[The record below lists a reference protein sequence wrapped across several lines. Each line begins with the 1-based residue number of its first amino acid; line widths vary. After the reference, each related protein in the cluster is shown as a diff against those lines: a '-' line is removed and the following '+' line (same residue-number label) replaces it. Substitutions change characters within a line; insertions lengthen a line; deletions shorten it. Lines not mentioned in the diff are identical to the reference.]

1 MQAFVLGMHRSGT
14 SAVARVLNLMGFYFG
29 AEHEGTR
36 ANEENPKGFWERQ
49 DVRRLNDTILRNA
62 GWDWDRVSG
71 FDAEGLLDDEPA
83 YRTAIADI
91 VLDMDAHRPWF
102 IKEPRLCLL
111 FPLWRPL
118 LETPVCIHVHRSP
131 MEVARSL
138 KARHGTALDA
148 GLALWE
154 AYNIH
159 ALVASAGLPRMVVS
173 YSALMRDPS
182 REVQRLGAALSC
194 HGYELRVPVAAEL
207 RAFLDEGLRHQ
218 HDDAE
223 VWAAS
228 ATATQKQ
235 VLDILVRGE
244 AEGLGAECELPQVS
258 EQALDVLRRHET
270 EAETVASR
278 RRKANSVE
286 MRRRGQDYDMQLA
299 LKQAE
304 LDATLRDLKRVTE
317 ERHRHQAQA
326 RTMRDE
332 ASLARRDQAAAR
344 GELRRVEGFNRH
356 LSRELTGARE
366 QVRQTAQTAQS
377 MERELSAARE
387 QVRQTAQTAQSMERE
402 LSAAREQVRQ
412 TAQTAQSMER
422 ELAAAREQVRQTAQT
437 AQSRERELAAARERV
452 RQTAQAAQSREHEL
466 RELKATESRLRLEGR
481 RLRVRV
487 GALAD
492 LIDGFVDGVELL
504 LSSKRWRFGHA
515 LLSLRYRLLLR
526 DVPKTAADALREHVR
541 RSHELRRTPL
551 PEVEHRP
558 PIPAP
563 ASGKQQPNAPAASSP
578 RLRRDVTVAVVAWD
592 IGHNPLGRAYL
603 VAEALARSYTVVL
616 LGFQFPRY
624 GKEVWKPLRHAPFRT
639 VAIPGAPFPE
649 FQHTLEQLAAR
660 IDADVVVA
668 CKARLPSVQL
678 GLMLK
683 AFRNRPLL
691 IDVDDYELSFFRNR
705 DPLAD
710 VAGLPDEALAHPF
723 EEAWTR
729 YAENLLP
736 YADRLLVS
744 NPAIAA
750 KFGGALVPHARD
762 ETKFDPERHPVAG
775 ARTRLGVQATDKVV
789 LFVGTPR
796 PHKGVVDILDA
807 VRSHG
812 RPEYR
817 FVIVGTPPE
826 DAFAQELAQRGGDT
840 LRLVPDQP
848 FADLPALMA
857 AADLV
862 CVLQDP
868 ESEISRYQLPAKV
881 VDAMAMGVPVLA
893 TAVPPLVPLIDDEL
907 IEPVTGESLA
917 ERIGHWLEA
926 PAEERG
932 QRTRRARE
940 RFLREFSY
948 DAIHRTLFA
957 EVEACLKE
965 PRDLPAEALSF
976 LGEQRRRNPAPAPTS
991 ADGLDIVM
999 FWKQGDIGLYGRRV
1013 DMVIEHLARRPEVRR
1028 IAVFDAP
1035 FSMRQMW
1042 RRMDPND
1049 FDHHEE
1055 VTRSKLVRRW
1065 GLADNAK
1072 VSHHVFLFDSR
1083 STAGTAGGVAGRTSS
1098 GGYPGEVAF
1107 ADFVAAELDTAE
1119 IDPRTAI
1126 FWHYPVLA
1134 PIAELN
1140 QRFRPRLSVVDVVD
1154 DLRTW
1159 PDRTEADREE
1169 YTRHYR
1175 AVLGE
1180 ADVAFANCET
1190 VRHSMAPFFP
1200 DIALIPNGC
1209 DLDPV
1214 PSAPEDE
1221 RFGQLCA
1228 LKGPILGLV
1237 GNLEAKTDVALLD
1250 RLAQERPNCNLV
1262 LIGSTHANAT
1272 AMELDKHANV
1282 HFFGV
1287 VTYPEVKAWI
1297 ARFDVA
1303 LVPHL
1308 DTAQTRS
1315 MHPLKVLVY
1324 AAVGVPIVSTKV
1336 QNLGDFAPFIEVAD
1350 SYEAFLDAVD
1360 GVLNGSRR
1368 LDENALAALVQE
1380 HSWDQRVTSM
1390 LSQVRMRLADRA
1402 SGGRE

>member
-1 MQAFVLGMHRSGT
+1 M
-14 SAVARVLNLMGFYFG
+14 LNLMGCYFG
-29 AEHEGTR
+29 TEHEGTR

-49 DVRRLNDTILRNA
+49 DVRRLNDAMLRSV
-62 GWDWDRVSG
+62 GCDWDRVSG
-71 FDAEGLLDDEPA
+71 FDAAAMHDEDSVYGRA
-83 YRTAIADI
+83 MADI

-118 LETPVCIHVHRSP
+118 LETPVCIHVNRNP

-138 KARHGTALDA
+138 SARHGMPPRV

-154 AYNIH
+154 VYNIR
-159 ALVASAGLPRMVVS
+159 ALNASKGLPRRVVS
-173 YSALMRDPS
+173 YSELMRAPERVVGELHASLSDF
-182 REVQRLGAALSC
+182 GYALRSP
-194 HGYELRVPVAAEL
+194 GKAEL
-207 RAFLDEGLRHQ
+207 GAFLDESLHRQRDEGG
-218 HDDAE
+218 A
-223 VWAAS
+223 WG
-228 ATATQKQ
+228 ATATPSQKR
-235 VLDILVRGE
+235 LLEILAH
-244 AEGLGAECELPQVS
+244 AETDGMDSLPELPS
-258 EQALDVLRRHET
+258 ISDEALAVLGEHEAG
-270 EAETVASR
+270 AETVESR
-278 RRKANSVE
+278 RRRANAVE
-286 MRRRGQDYDMQLA
+286 RRQRESGTDMQLMQLA

-304 LDATLRDLKRVTE
+304 LETTLKDLSRVSQ
-317 ERHRHQAQA
+317 ERNRHQSEV
-326 RTMRDE
+326 RRLHDD
-332 ASLARRDQAAAR
+332 LARVQRERGIAAGEAR
-344 GELRRVEGFNRH
+344 RLEEFNRH
-356 LSRELTGARE
+356 LSRDLSTMRE
-366 QVRQTAQTAQS
+366 HSRQ
-377 MERELSAARE
+377 
-387 QVRQTAQTAQSMERE
+387 
-402 LSAAREQVRQ
+402 
-412 TAQTAQSMER
+412 
-422 ELAAAREQVRQTAQT
+422 
-437 AQSRERELAAARERV
+437 RERDSQALRDRLDARERAS
-452 RQTAQAAQSREHEL
+452 QREIRRLKDSEAEL
-466 RELKATESRLRLEGR
+466 RVERRQLLDRVEAQDRLLDAFAAGTN
-481 RLRVRV
+481 
-487 GALAD
+487 
-492 LIDGFVDGVELL
+492 LL
-504 LSSKRWRFGHA
+504 LSSWRWRLGDA
-515 LLSLRYRLLLR
+515 LLSLRHRLLLR
-526 DVPKTAADALREHVR
+526 KVPKTVADQMREQADEYR
-541 RSHELRRTPL
+541 GRGFQNAPL
-551 PEVEHRP
+551 PKAK
-558 PIPAP
+558 PAP
-563 ASGKQQPNAPAASSP
+563 ARPRTEPRRGMPQPSAAPAP
-578 RLRRDVTVAVVAWD
+578 RLRRDVTVAVIAWD
-592 IGHNPLGRAYL
+592 VGHNPLGRAYL

-624 GKEVWKPLRHAPFRT
+624 GDAVWKPLRHARFRT
-639 VAIPGAPFPE
+639 VAIPGASFPE
-649 FQHTLEQLAAR
+649 FQQTLERLVPR

-691 IDVDDYELSFFRNR
+691 VDVDDYELSFFRNR

-710 VAGLPDEALAHPF
+710 IAGLDSEALTHPF

-729 YAENLLP
+729 HVESLLP
-736 YADRLLVS
+736 HADRLLVS
-744 NPAIAA
+744 NPALAA
-750 KFGGALVPHARD
+750 KFGGATVPHARD
-762 ETKFDPERHPVAG
+762 ETKFDPNRHDAED
-775 ARTRLGVQATDKVV
+775 ARRELGLRDDDKVV
-789 LFVGTPR
+789 MFVGTPR
-796 PHKGVVDILDA
+796 PHKGVVEILDA
-807 VRSHG
+807 VRSLD
-812 RPEYR
+812 RADYR

-826 DAFAQELAQRGGDT
+826 ESFAKELSERGGDT

-848 FADLPALMA
+848 FEKLPALMA
-857 AADLV
+857 AAHLV
-862 CVLQDP
+862 CLVQDP
-868 ESEISRYQLPAKV
+868 SSEISRFQLPAKV

-893 TAVPPLVPLIDDEL
+893 TAVPPLAPLIDDEL

-917 ERIGHWLEA
+917 ERIGHWLQA
-926 PAEERG
+926 PAEERV
-932 QRTRRARE
+932 RRSRRARE
-940 RFLREFSY
+940 RFLWEFSY

-965 PRDLPAEALSF
+965 PRNLPAEALGF
-976 LGEQRRRNPAPAPTS
+976 LGEQRRRYPAPPTS
-991 ADGLDIVM
+991 ADGLDIVL

-1035 FSMRQMW
+1035 FSVRQMW
-1042 RRMDPND
+1042 RRVDTDD

-1072 VSHHVFLFDSR
+1072 VSHHVFLFDSG
-1083 STAGTAGGVAGRTSS
+1083 STDGTVGGVAGRTSS

-1107 ADFVAAELDTAE
+1107 ADFVAAELDTVE

-1169 YTRHYR
+1169 YTEHYR

-1180 ADVAFANCET
+1180 ADVAFANCDT
-1190 VRHSMAPFFP
+1190 VRESMAPFCP
-1200 DIALIPNGC
+1200 DIAMIPNGC
-1209 DLDPV
+1209 DLDPL
-1214 PSAPEDE
+1214 PSAPADE

-1250 RLAQERPNCNLV
+1250 RLARERPNCNLV
-1262 LIGSTHANAT
+1262 LIGSTHANA
-1272 AMELDKHANV
+1272 AVMELDKRPNV

-1308 DTAQTRS
+1308 DTDQTRS
-1315 MHPLKVLVY
+1315 MHPLKMLVY

-1350 SYEAFLDAVD
+1350 SHEAFLDAVD
-1360 GVLNGSRR
+1360 GVLNGNCR
-1368 LDENALAALVQE
+1368 LDETALAALVQE
-1380 HSWDQRVTSM
+1380 HSWDQRIALM
-1390 LSQVRMRLADRA
+1390 LSLVQARLAARA
-1402 SGGRE
+1402 

>member
-1 MQAFVLGMHRSGT
+1 MHRSGT

-62 GWDWDRVSG
+62 GWDWDRVSA

-138 KARHGTALDA
+138 KARHGIALDA

-173 YSALMRDPS
+173 YSALMQDPS
-182 REVQRLGAALSC
+182 REVQRLGAALSGR
-194 HGYELRVPVAAEL
+194 GYELRVPVAAEL

-235 VLDILVRGE
+235 VLDTLVRGE
-244 AEGLGAECELPQVS
+244 AKGLRAECELPQVS

-304 LDATLRDLKRVTE
+304 LDATLRDLKRVME

-356 LSRELTGARE
+356 LSRELT
-366 QVRQTAQTAQS
+366 
-377 MERELSAARE
+377 
-387 QVRQTAQTAQSMERE
+387 
-402 LSAAREQVRQ
+402 
-412 TAQTAQSMER
+412 
-422 ELAAAREQVRQTAQT
+422 AAREQVRQTAQT
-437 AQSRERELAAARERV
+437 AQSRER
-452 RQTAQAAQSREHEL
+452 EL

-492 LIDGFVDGVELL
+492 LVDGFVDGVELL
-504 LSSKRWRFGHA
+504 LSSRRWRFGHA
-515 LLSLRYRLLLR
+515 LLSLRHRLLLR
-526 DVPKTAADALREHVR
+526 DVPNTAADSLREHVR
-541 RSHELRRTPL
+541 RSHELRRTPS
-551 PEVEHRP
+551 PEVERRP

-563 ASGKQQPNAPAASSP
+563 ASGKHQPKAPAAPSP

-624 GKEVWKPLRHAPFRT
+624 GKEVWKPLRYAPFRT

-862 CVLQDP
+862 CLLQDP

-932 QRTRRARE
+932 RRTHRARE

-965 PRDLPAEALSF
+965 PRDLPAEALGF
-976 LGEQRRRNPAPAPTS
+976 LGEQRRRNPAPAPAS

-1159 PDRTEADREE
+1159 PDRTQADREE

-1287 VTYPEVKAWI
+1287 VPYPEVKAWI

-1308 DTAQTRS
+1308 DTDQTRS
-1315 MHPLKVLVY
+1315 MHPLKMLVY

-1350 SYEAFLDAVD
+1350 SHDAFLEAVD
-1360 GVLNGSRR
+1360 GVLNGDRR
-1368 LDENALAALVQE
+1368 LDETALAALVQE